1 MSKLT
6 NLQAKAKEYSI
17 GGEQFQFK
25 PLTLRN
31 LDLFIDLTGQ
41 DVPKRVDAMDKLIRL
56 TLKENDSSITDEE
69 LDNLS
74 LENLNEIMDAIF
86 EVNGVKL
93 DEKKAKLL
101 EQMNAGQRK

>member
-6 NLQAKAKEYSI
+6 KLQAKAKEYTI
-17 GGEQFQFK
+17 GEEVFLFK
-25 PLTLRN
+25 PLTLKN
-31 LDLFIDLTGQ
+31 LDLFVDITGQ
-41 DVPKRVDAMDKLIRL
+41 DSSKRVVAMDKLIRV

-69 LDNLS
+69 LDNLD
-74 LENLNEIMDAIF
+74 LANLNEIMDAIF

-101 EQMNAGQRK
+101 EQMNVGQK